1 MQKWANDWGYSDL
14 PIGKQVQI
22 YLEEELAYHEFYE
35 EKMIDGIFYPYVGVN
50 PLEFPYPFM
59 DEGNRY
65 LTCLTDVR
73 EIEIEKL
80 AKILSRINGRAID
93 DFFQKIHRSIS
104 VLERPLTIARRDGNP
119 MFIQT
124 IIQGMHNT

>member
-1 MQKWANDWGYSDL
+1 
-14 PIGKQVQI
+14 
-22 YLEEELAYHEFYE
+22 
-35 EKMIDGIFYPYVGVN
+35 MIDGVFHPYAGVN

-73 EIEIEKL
+73 DMEIEEL
-80 AKILSRINGRAID
+80 AKILARINGRAID

-104 VLERPLTIARRDGNP
+104 VLERPLTTARGDGKSYVYSNYNP
-119 MFIQT
+119 KYAQYLIT
-124 IIQGMHNT
+124 ILRVYYNFCLPNKRYGEEKHLLNG